1 MYIKNWMTHDVVTL
15 SPDDTV
21 PYAIKMMRERKIRH
35 LPVVEKGK
43 LVGILSDRI
52 IKDYL
57 PSEASTLDIFEIHY
71 LIGQVKIRKIMRAP
85 VFSVTPETPVEEA
98 ALLLHDKQISCLPVL
113 GEGKVVG
120 IITDKDMYAALIN
133 ITGVKQGGHRVCLQ
147 LQDVAGSIREAGDII
162 REHGFGLESI
172 LSSHA
177 HTPSEL
183 RTVVIRTR
191 GKGDFAAMRRS
202 LLDRYPDADIRP
214 GTPDELSFFPE
225 SPAS

>member
-1 MYIKNWMTHDVVTL
+1 MTSDVVTL
-15 SPDDTV
+15 SPEDTV
-21 PYAIKMMRERKIRH
+21 PLAIKMMRERNIRH

-43 LVGILSDRI
+43 MVGILSDRI

-57 PSEASTLDIFEIHY
+57 PSEASTLDIFELHY
-71 LIGQVKIRKIMRAP
+71 LIGQVKIRKIMRSP

-113 GEGKVVG
+113 EGEKVVG

-133 ITGVKQGGHRVCLQ
+133 ITGVKQGGHRICLM
-147 LQDVAGSIREAGDII
+147 LQDVPGSIKDAADIV
-162 REHGFGLESI
+162 RRNGFGLESI

-177 HTPSEL
+177 LTPSQQ

-191 GKGDFAAMRRS
+191 GKGDFEAMRRS
-202 LLDRYPDADIRP
+202 LLDQYPDADIRA
-214 GTPDELSFFPE
+214 GDS
-225 SPAS
+225 